1 MTLNIVDKPLR
12 QGDLCHHG
20 DNTYPVYQVIF
31 VHDGRAWVRDV
42 SSGVEGIVDVDR
54 CRPLSPE
61 HAMRL
66 ETDLRRAADLP
77 APDHGA
83 PMD

>member
-1 MTLNIVDKPLR
+1 MTANIVDKPLQ

-31 VHDGRAWVRDV
+31 VNGDRAWVRDI

-54 CRPLSPE
+54 CRRLNHE

-77 APDHGA
+77 DLDHG
-83 PMD
+83 PPVG

>member
-1 MTLNIVDKPLR
+1 MTLDIADEPL
-12 QGDLCHHG
+12 QPGDLCHHG

-31 VHDGRAWVRDV
+31 VHDGRAWVSDI

-54 CRPLSPE
+54 CRPLGRE

-66 ETDLRRAADLP
+66 EADLRRAADLP
-77 APDHGA
+77 ALDHE
-83 PMD
+83 PLTD